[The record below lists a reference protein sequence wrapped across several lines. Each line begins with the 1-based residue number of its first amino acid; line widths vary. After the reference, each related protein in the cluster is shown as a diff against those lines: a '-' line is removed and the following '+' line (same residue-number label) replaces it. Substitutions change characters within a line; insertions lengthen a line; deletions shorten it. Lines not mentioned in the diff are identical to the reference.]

1 MSLSNYAKN
10 YYIYKL
16 IMFLPHAMNY
26 YGALYILVIPHID
39 SHKNKAD
46 TNIFIFY

>member
-16 IMFLPHAMNY
+16 IMFLPRAMNY
-26 YGALYILVIPHID
+26 YEH
-39 SHKNKAD
+39 
-46 TNIFIFY
+46 FIF